1 LILDGI
7 LLMQIFINH
16 KSGVPAWR
24 QIMQQVKNLVAAGA
38 LEAGEKLPSVR
49 ALAKDLGVNP
59 ITTARAYRELE
70 TEGVIATR
78 QGAGTFVASRRTL
91 LSPDEVRRR
100 LVPLVDEI
108 LVNSRQMDMTLKEL
122 IDLIR
127 ERDDGIFR

>member
-1 LILDGI
+1 
-7 LLMQIFINH
+7 MQIFINH

-70 TEGVIATR
+70 TVGVIATR

>member
-1 LILDGI
+1 
-7 LLMQIFINH
+7 MQIFINH